1 MHGCQGDR
9 VSESASSAEFLTTA
23 RFGLRRIG
31 LGGGLVM
38 AMALAVGA
46 SAARAVEVP
55 QDVSTDAV
63 QVEDPLRP
71 LNRGMF
77 AIDAFVNDTLAGR
90 GRLLPTAKW
99 IPTPVRAVLYN
110 VLDNLDEPATL
121 ANDLFQR
128 KAGRA
133 VRTGARFGVNT
144 TIGVL
149 GAFDPASGMGLKRTR
164 EDFGQT
170 LAIYGVSS
178 GPYLFVPF
186 SGPSN
191 FRDQTGLFIDGVF
204 SPLHWVSLGLL
215 ERRAIKTGKVLVKPA
230 TIGIRQEARA
240 AAAAGE
246 TSNEYNTLRGLYAEQ
261 RAAQIADLPN
271 LADNPI
277 AAINEPELRPAVTP

>member
-1 MHGCQGDR
+1 MTEAARPIEPPAAIGKTPWRHCLSGGLGL
-9 VSESASSAEFLTTA
+9 VLALVASASC
-23 RFGLRRIG
+23 
-31 LGGGLVM
+31 
-38 AMALAVGA
+38 
-46 SAARAVEVP
+46 ARALEAP
-55 QDVSTDAV
+55 QDATPGSA
-63 QVEDPLRP
+63 VEDPLRP
-71 LNRGMF
+71 MNRGMF
-77 AIDAFVNDTLAGR
+77 AIDMFVNDVLAGR
-90 GRLLPTAKW
+90 GRLLSTAKW
-99 IPTPVRAVLYN
+99 IPTPVRAVVYN
-110 VLDNLDEPATL
+110 VLDNLDEPATF

-128 KAGRA
+128 KAGQA
-133 VRTGARFGVNT
+133 ARTGARFGVNT
-144 TIGVL
+144 TVGVL

-170 LAIYGVSS
+170 LAVYGVSS

-186 SGPSN
+186 AGPSN
-191 FRDQTGLFIDGVF
+191 FRDQAGTLVDGVF

-246 TSNEYNTLRGLYAEQ
+246 TTNEYNTLRGLYVDQ

-277 AAINEPELRPAVTP
+277 AAVSDETPSKHKAP

>member
-1 MHGCQGDR
+1 VTESERPIGSTAEAHGNAWRSRLSG
-9 VSESASSAEFLTTA
+9 
-23 RFGLRRIG
+23 G
-31 LGGGLVM
+31 LGLVL
-38 AMALAVGA
+38 ALAAWA
-46 SAARAVEVP
+46 SAAQAVEAP
-55 QDVSTDAV
+55 LDATSGPA
-63 QVEDPLRP
+63 VEDPLRP
-71 LNRGMF
+71 LNRGLF
-77 AIDAFVNDTLAGR
+77 AIDVFVNDTLAGR
-90 GRLLPTAKW
+90 GRLLSTAKW
-99 IPTPVRAVLYN
+99 IPKPVRAGLYN
-110 VLDNLDEPATL
+110 ALDNLDEPATF

-133 VRTGARFGVNT
+133 IQTGARFGVNT

-149 GAFDPASGMGLKRTR
+149 GVFDPASGMGLKRTR

-170 LAIYGVSS
+170 LAVYGVSP

-191 FRDQTGLFIDGVF
+191 FRDKTGAMVDGVF

-230 TIGIRQEARA
+230 TLGIRQQARA

-246 TSNEYNTLRGLYAEQ
+246 TADEYATLRGLYAEQ

-277 AAINEPELRPAVTP
+277 AAVGDQKKRVSKAP

>member
-1 MHGCQGDR
+1 VTQSVR
-9 VSESASSAEFLTTA
+9 PIEPLAAA
-23 RFGLRRIG
+23 RKRPWRLRPCAG
-31 LGGGLVM
+31 LGLIL
-38 AMALAVGA
+38 AMALAGGA
-46 SAARAVEVP
+46 SAELTADAAVDTAAGV
-55 QDVSTDAV
+55 A
-63 QVEDPLRP
+63 VEDPLRP
-71 LNRGMF
+71 LNRGLF
-77 AIDAFVNDTLAGR
+77 TIDTFVNDTLAGR
-90 GRLLPTAKW
+90 GRLLSTAKW
-99 IPTPVRAVLYN
+99 IPRPVRAGLYN
-110 VLDNLDEPATL
+110 ALDNLDEPATF

-133 VRTGARFGVNT
+133 IQTGARFGVNT

-149 GAFDPASGMGLKRTR
+149 GVFDPASGMGLKRTR

-170 LAIYGVSS
+170 LAVYGVSP

-191 FRDQTGLFIDGVF
+191 FRDKTGAMVDGVF

-230 TIGIRQEARA
+230 TLGIRQQARA

-246 TSNEYNTLRGLYAEQ
+246 TADEYATLRGLYAEQ

-277 AAINEPELRPAVTP
+277 AAVSDRAPNQTQTP